1 MCNGS
6 TWGVYADLRVSC
18 TVSLA
23 RFSCKCAETS
33 YIYVYAWLWFVPGL
47 VWFHK
52 DSSLMLHLDY
62 NSAYGHCLSVVLIFG
77 LYRPSSGPIA
87 LRNVLKCST

>member
-6 TWGVYADLRVSC
+6 TWGVYADLHVSC

-33 YIYVYAWLWFVPGL
+33 YIYVYAWFWFVPGL
-47 VWFHK
+47 VP
-52 DSSLMLHLDY
+52 SVMLHLY
-62 NSAYGHCLSVVLIFG
+62 CNSAYGHCLSVALIFG
-77 LYRPSSGPIA
+77 LYRPSSAPIA
-87 LRNVLKCST
+87 LRNV